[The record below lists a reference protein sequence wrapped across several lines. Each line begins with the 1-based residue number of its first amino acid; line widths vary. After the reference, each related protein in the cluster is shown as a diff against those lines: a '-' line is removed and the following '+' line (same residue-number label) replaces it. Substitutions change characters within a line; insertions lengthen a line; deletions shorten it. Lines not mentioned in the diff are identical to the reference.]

1 MLYELMKLI
10 RVFQIEKYG
19 VWVWESLDADKQI
32 LWYLEITDCE
42 SVKIWTEQFLGA
54 VIIAERIASISAL
67 KEHGQS
73 LTCAWNEL
81 IVVELLTWTQPMP
94 IEHWEVPRLM
104 TEPSV

>member
-1 MLYELMKLI
+1 M
-10 RVFQIEKYG
+10 
-19 VWVWESLDADKQI
+19 

-42 SVKIWTEQFLGA
+42 SVNIWTEQCLEA

-94 IEHWEVPRLM
+94 IEH
-104 TEPSV
+104 